1 MPDRVDACAKSVMED
16 NPDMSESRAFAIC
29 NAMENEGELEDV
41 TFDAEK
47 EMDEEDPCWDG
58 YTMVGMKT
66 ENGRQVPNCVPDED
80 VPDAN
85 LSAPVQLAESIET
98 EPIERVEES
107 ENQVRY
113 KNLKLLSPGVWRDS
127 ASQTAVWYLPD
138 GIKNL
143 EIAEDN
149 VVNIMHDDDNDVSA
163 AGFIDPDSKEATED
177 GLYADVVLE
186 TDSAAGEYADQN
198 LQKALETKGA
208 KGFGGPSIEL
218 PADGHEV
225 TFNAERG
232 IQELAKGVIAGVGFV
247 KNPASNPVSIARQTA
262 NRGVA
267 LSSGEQNPKVL
278 ERERRDMADAEEVR
292 ETLEEFGISTDDMDD
307 EDVMSVAEEMHGELM
322 PLVEGEDVENEEHE
336 GEEEEPEDEETEMQE
351 GAIDSLEEQIDDIW
365 GKIEELEQ
373 MMMSEEEL
381 SEEIENAKADL
392 AAAETVAEL
401 EEAKE
406 ELDKRLSDLEDE
418 PEKPKTL
425 AESNNEDGSIE
436 FDEDTV
442 ATLPDR
448 DRMSGAIRR

>member
-66 ENGRQVPNCVPDED
+66 ENGRQVPNCVPNDD

-127 ASQTAVWYLPD
+127 ASQTAVWYSPD

-143 EIAEDN
+143 KIAEDN

-186 TDSAAGEYADQN
+186 TDNAAGEYADEN
-198 LQKALETKGA
+198 LQKTLETQGA

-232 IQELAKGVIAGVGFV
+232 IQELEEGVIGGVGFV
-247 KNPASNPVSIARQTA
+247 KNPASKPVSFARQTA

-267 LSSGEQNPKVL
+267 LSDGEQNPKVL
-278 ERERRDMADAEEVR
+278 ERERRNMADAEEVR
-292 ETLEEFGISTDDMDD
+292 ETLEEFGVNTEDMDD
-307 EDVMSVAEEMHGELM
+307 EELMDMAESMHDELM
-322 PLVEGEDVENEEHE
+322 PLVSEGMENAEHGDDEEED
-336 GEEEEPEDEETEMQE
+336 EEEEMDMEEDD
-351 GAIDSLEEQIDDIW
+351 AIDVVEEQIDDLWDTVDEI
-365 GKIEELEQ
+365 KETMMTDAEREELET
-373 MMMSEEEL
+373 S
-381 SEEIENAKADL
+381 L
-392 AAAETVAEL
+392 AAADTVQEL
-401 EEAKE
+401 REEKE
-406 ELDKRLSDLEDE
+406 DLEKRLSELEAE
-418 PEKPKTL
+418 PENPKTL
-425 AESNNEDGSIE
+425 AESENGESEIEGTVTPASTRDRIDGSI
-436 FDEDTV
+436 
-442 ATLPDR
+442 
-448 DRMSGAIRR
+448 RR